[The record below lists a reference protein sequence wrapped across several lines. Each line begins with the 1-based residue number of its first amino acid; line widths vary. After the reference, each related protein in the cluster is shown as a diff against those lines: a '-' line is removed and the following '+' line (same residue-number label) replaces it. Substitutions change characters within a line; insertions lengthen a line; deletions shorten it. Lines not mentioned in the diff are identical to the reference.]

1 MALEYLQIADMVAR
15 EKDIER
21 EQVLEVMEQ
30 AIQQAA
36 RRKLAGE
43 LNLQPMDLTVQAHI
57 DRLTGDVSMKRLI
70 KVVPMVLEV
79 LSVEEARAAVRE
91 GREPE
96 MRPSCDKRGYPL
108 KQNANQMLLA
118 EAQKINPAIKMGE
131 YLMED
136 LPSRYFDGRVAAMA
150 AKQVIFQKVKDVERA
165 KELEVFKDAVG
176 TIVSGIVKRA
186 DHNGALIDL
195 GRAEAFLP
203 KEEIIQ
209 RELFKQGDRVRAY
222 IYKVNPQARGPQI
235 FLSRTHPQF
244 IVELFKEQVPEI
256 ANGTIEV
263 MGAARDPG
271 FRAKIAV
278 KSYDRNLDPVGACVG
293 IRGVRVQAITQELQ
307 GERVDIIEWSP
318 NAAEFLVRAMQPAQV
333 SKVVLDEDENN
344 IEVVVPQDNLSLA
357 IGRRGQNVRLAS
369 ILTGWNIDVMTDAEE
384 AERRTKEYEVLS
396 ANLMQ
401 NLDVDD
407 VLARLLITEGFRSTD
422 DLLKVPAEEIATIE
436 GLNVEVAQELQNR
449 AQAAVAAAAERLAKL
464 GVSDELKSMPGM
476 NNDLVVAMGEKGIKT
491 LDDLGDL
498 ATDELLELLPSGTL
512 TEKQANKLIMAA
524 RKHWFADED
533 EDEEDEV
540 AAPAV
545 AEAATTANA

>member
-21 EQVLEVMEQ
+21 EQVIDVMEQ

-43 LNLQPMDLTVQAHI
+43 LGLQPLDLTVQAHI

-79 LSVEEARAAVRE
+79 TSVDEARAAVRE

-96 MRPSCDKRGYPL
+96 MRPACDKRGYPL
-108 KQNANQMLLA
+108 KSNASQILLA
-118 EAQKINPAIKMGE
+118 EAKKTNPNVQLGE

-186 DHNGALIDL
+186 DHNGALVDL

-209 RELFKQGDRVRAY
+209 RELFKQGDRVRGY

-235 FLSRTHPQF
+235 FLSRTHPQY

-278 KSYDRNLDPVGACVG
+278 KSFDRNLDPVGACVG
-293 IRGVRVQAITQELQ
+293 IRGVRVQAVTQELQ

-422 DLLKVPAEEIATIE
+422 DLLKVSPEELGSIE
-436 GLNVEVAQELQNR
+436 GLNAEVAAELQNR
-449 AQAAVAAAAERLAKL
+449 AQAAATAAAERLAKL
-464 GVSDELKSMPGM
+464 GVTEELKALPGM
-476 NNDLVVAMGEKGIKT
+476 SNDLVIALGEQGIKT

-498 ATDELLELLPSGTL
+498 ATDELLEMLPGGL
-512 TEKQANKLIMAA
+512 ITEKQASKLIMAA
-524 RKHWFADED
+524 RKHWFDDED
-533 EDEEDEV
+533 EDEEDGV
-540 AAPAV
+540 AP
-545 AEAATTANA
+545 AATTAQATASA